1 MNSLTLS
8 TPVPGSLRDALAL
21 RNLLPTGTL
30 ILTHRRHT
38 TPGGRVSVELFG
50 VDGARL
56 PSKAVAFV
64 TGLGHDARRDAVIVR
79 PEDIGG
85 DEDSL
90 LAETLIVGR
99 LLDAIGEPGHRL
111 GHRTAGWMAFG
122 PNGMRAHA

>member
-8 TPVPGSLRDALAL
+8 TPIPGSLRDALAL
-21 RNLLPTGTL
+21 RKLLPTDTL

-50 VDGARL
+50 VGGERL

-79 PEDIGG
+79 PEDTG
-85 DEDSL
+85 DDDTL
-90 LAETLIVGR
+90 RAETLIVER

-111 GHRTAGWMAFG
+111 GHRRAGWMAFG